1 MNISIAPRSST
12 PRRTMTIIGLFLR
25 AITGLEGRTR
35 LSPTG
40 VLLRS
45 TCVVAFLVVEPVTA
59 VAAVGALDLRPPPG
73 SVNVAHQHANDGTG
87 SRIEF
92 EIVVPPLSYTIVD
105 KYRDVL
111 ERSGYHLCTRSAIS
125 KWAKLPAS
133 TARDGRYWLME
144 MFSNERF
151 KNFVVMRVDTRIMS
165 SRSTSVQKFAIAEL
179 AIATQSITS
188 SNIDEFCTP
197 KRQR

>member
-12 PRRTMTIIGLFLR
+12 PRRAMTIIGRFLR
-25 AITGLEGRTR
+25 AITSLGGRTR
-35 LSPTG
+35 LSSAG

-45 TCVVAFLVVEPVTA
+45 TCLVAFPVVASVTA
-59 VAAVGALDLRPPPG
+59 LAAVGALDLRPPAG
-73 SVNVAHQHANDGTG
+73 SVNVTHQHANDGSG

-111 ERSGYHLCTRSAIS
+111 ERSGYHLCTKSAIS
-125 KWAKLPAS
+125 KWARLPAS
-133 TARDGRYWLME
+133 PARDGRYWLME
-144 MFSNERF
+144 MFSDERF
-151 KNFVVMRVDTRIMS
+151 KKFVVMRVDTRIVS

-179 AIATQSITS
+179 AIAAQSITS
-188 SNIDEFCTP
+188 SNMDEFCTP